1 MKRYMLDTN
10 MVSFLLKE
18 RSPVFRRVASLPLE
32 RLCISAVTKGE
43 MIFGVRRSPE
53 ASWLKL
59 AVEEFLRRVDV
70 LSWDSSVAEEYG
82 SLRAKLE
89 LRGTRLADLD
99 LMIASHALHAN
110 SVLVTNDQSYRF
122 VTELETED
130 WTKIS

>member
-1 MKRYMLDTN
+1 MLDTN

-18 RSPVFRRVASLPLE
+18 GSPVFRRIANLPLE

-43 MIFGVRRSPE
+43 MIFGVRQRPQ
-53 ASWLKL
+53 ATWLKL

-70 LSWDSSVAEEYG
+70 LSWDGSVAEEYG

-99 LMIASHALHAN
+99 LMIASHAVQAN
-110 SVLVTNDQSYRF
+110 AVLVTNDRSFRF
-122 VTELETED
+122 VTGLETED

>member
-1 MKRYMLDTN
+1 MLDTN

-18 RSPVFRRVASLPLE
+18 RSRVFRRVANLPLE

-43 MIFGVRRSPE
+43 MIFGVRRRPE
-53 ASWLKL
+53 ATWLKL

-89 LRGTRLADLD
+89 LSGTRLADLAREQKKAKR
-99 LMIASHALHAN
+99 I
-110 SVLVTNDQSYRF
+110 
-122 VTELETED
+122 
-130 WTKIS
+130 